1 VSQPTPQRPTADKG
15 RHGTGAEKNTWAN
28 GGRRDESARWQDA
41 RLTSISPVRFRFPPF
56 PPPLPR
62 VRTGHAHL
70 TVTANPTS
78 TRATQPERDPPHTA
92 SPLLGSPNFFF
103 SSFFLS
109 LSLSAKNRNS
119 PIQTFSSLPRLA
131 HRRRRCSTLLSSPPP
146 PPPPPPP
153 RQVKHRV
160 VWPPLDRESRP
171 RSLDDASRPPRPRF
185 GRCRGSVS
193 GVRVRVA
200 GR

>member
-1 VSQPTPQRPTADKG
+1 MARRKTDLHFSRPFPFSPLSSSPPPCP
-15 RHGTGAEKNTWAN
+15 HGPRASHGHSKPHEHAGNAVRAGSTSHRLA
-28 GGRRDESARWQDA
+28 SARLAQ
-41 RLTSISPVRFRFPPF
+41 L
-56 PPPLPR
+56 
-62 VRTGHAHL
+62 
-70 TVTANPTS
+70 
-78 TRATQPERDPPHTA
+78 
-92 SPLLGSPNFFF
+92 FFF
-103 SSFFLS
+103 FLFPLS

>member
-78 TRATQPERDPPHTA
+78 TRATQSERDPPHTA

-109 LSLSAKNRNS
+109 LSLSLLKIAIPQSKHF
-119 PIQTFSSLPRLA
+119 PLFLASLIAAAAAARYC
-131 HRRRRCSTLLSSPPP
+131 RRRR
-146 PPPPPPP
+146 
-153 RQVKHRV
+153 RRHRH
-160 VWPPLDRESRP
+160 RHR
-171 RSLDDASRPPRPRF
+171 
-185 GRCRGSVS
+185 GR
-193 GVRVRVA
+193 
-200 GR
+200 